1 MDSSSGGSRLVFVSI
16 KNQKSKRKVAVPIP
30 DGMEWGRFVD
40 TVRFKLKLSGVGD
53 MYLAST
59 GEVVS
64 SLDQLQDID
73 EVQVVESDG
82 ATKGSMSTSGVTDSI
97 MRQSSPFASKHS
109 KVGVYEGD
117 MGNDASTSLEDGE
130 LDDGEQYGSK
140 YVKKQ
145 SDVQR
150 AMKRMMPG
158 LFQPTDSL
166 PVTRKDVLTSSSLS
180 PIEQVK
186 RRMKKRTRR
195 SLFDPRTIIAVFAL
209 ISGAAIML
217 FVYLRA
223 THDLHY
229 PLGMNHVG
237 KDDAAAKVIM

>member
-1 MDSSSGGSRLVFVSI
+1 MESSGSSRLVFVSI
-16 KNQKSKRKVAVPIP
+16 KDQKSKRKVAVPIP
-30 DGMEWGRFVD
+30 DGMAWQSFVD
-40 TVRFKLKLSGVGD
+40 TVRFKLKLPDVGG
-53 MYLAST
+53 MYLVST

-73 EVQVVESDG
+73 EVHVVGSD
-82 ATKGSMSTSGVTDSI
+82 APSKVSLPTSGQDSL
-97 MRQSSPFASKHS
+97 MSQSSPFAPKYG

-117 MGNDASTSLEDGE
+117 VGNGPSTSVDGE
-130 LDDGEQYGSK
+130 ELDSSEHYASK

-145 SDVQR
+145 SDVKR

-158 LFQPTDSL
+158 LFQPVDSL
-166 PVTRKDVLTSSSLS
+166 PVTRKDVSTSSLS

-195 SLFDPRTIIAVFAL
+195 SVFDPRTIIAVFAL
-209 ISGAAIML
+209 FSLAAVMV

-223 THDLHY
+223 THDLHN
-229 PLGMNHVG
+229 PLGISHVG
-237 KDDAAAKVIM
+237 NRGGDASKVHQ

>member
-1 MDSSSGGSRLVFVSI
+1 MDSSGSSRLVFVSI
-16 KNQKSKRKVAVPIP
+16 KDQKSKRKVAIPIP
-30 DGMEWGRFVD
+30 DGMQWQSFVD
-40 TVRFKLKLSGVGD
+40 TVRFKLKLSDVD
-53 MYLAST
+53 SMYLAST

-73 EVQVVESDG
+73 EVHVVESRGPSAVSLGD
-82 ATKGSMSTSGVTDSI
+82 SM
-97 MRQSSPFASKHS
+97 MNPKSPFSTKNG
-109 KVGVYEGD
+109 KVGMYEGD
-117 MGNDASTSLEDGE
+117 VGNGASTSIEDEE
-130 LDDGEQYGSK
+130 LHNSEQYASK

-145 SDVQR
+145 SDVKR

-166 PVTRKDVLTSSSLS
+166 PVTRKDVMTANLS

-195 SLFDPRTIIAVFAL
+195 SLFDPRTVVAVFAL
-209 ISGAAIML
+209 FSGAAIMV

-223 THDLHY
+223 THELHN
-229 PLGMNHVG
+229 PLGIAHVG
-237 KDDAAAKVIM
+237 GHTDGSSRVVA

>member
-1 MDSSSGGSRLVFVSI
+1 MDSSGSSRLVFVSI

-30 DGMEWGRFVD
+30 DGMEWQSFID
-40 TVRFKLKLSGVGD
+40 TVRFKLKLSGIGD

-59 GEVVS
+59 GEAVS

-73 EVQVVESDG
+73 EVHVVESV
-82 ATKGSMSTSGVTDSI
+82 GSSSVSLAINAPDSTV
-97 MRQSSPFASKHS
+97 MNNSSPFVPTNG

-117 MGNDASTSLEDGE
+117 VGNRASTSLEDGE
-130 LDDGEQYGSK
+130 LDSSEHYASK

-145 SDVQR
+145 SDVKR

-166 PVTRKDVLTSSSLS
+166 PVTKKDVMASNLS

-195 SLFDPRTIIAVFAL
+195 SVFDPRTVIAVFSL
-209 ISGAAIML
+209 FTGAAIMV

-223 THDLHY
+223 THDLHN
-229 PLGMNHVG
+229 PLGISHHRVD
-237 KDDAAAKVIM
+237 KEFTRQAVV